1 MANTPERD
9 CLLRLCTRLTDKN
22 VLKFLFYPPP
32 CSSVV
37 FRVHPG
43 GHGGQMEL
51 VAGLGVARLCVP
63 HK

>member
-9 CLLRLCTRLTDKN
+9 CLLRLCTRPTDKN
-22 VLKFLFYPPP
+22 VLKFLFYPPA

-43 GHGGQMEL
+43 GPGGQMEL
-51 VAGLGVARLCVP
+51 VAGLVARHCVA